1 LTLEPRQETTI
12 RRARPEDAATLSA
25 LAFRSKAYWGYD
37 AAFMEACRDD
47 LTLDASDLAASV
59 AYVVEERG
67 LILGF
72 YRLHGHDGDEVT
84 LTDLFMAPEAI
95 GHGHGRRL
103 WLHAVRTA
111 TSLGF
116 RAMMLQSEPHAEG
129 FYRAM
134 GAVRI
139 GESPSTVFPDRV
151 LPLMRVSLMDRVH
164 KGESV

>member
-47 LTLDASDLAASV
+47 LTLAAADLAASV

-72 YRLHGHDGDEVT
+72 YRLHGHDDGDEVT
-84 LTDLFMAPEAI
+84 LTDLFIAPEAI

-103 WLHAVRTA
+103 WRHAVRTA
-111 TSLGF
+111 TGLGF
-116 RAMMLQSEPHAEG
+116 RAMVLQSEPHAEG

-151 LPLMRVSLMDRVH
+151 LPLMRVSLIDNA
-164 KGESV
+164 GS